1 MKIGT
6 VVMAA
11 VILVGSPCVRSDAC
25 RPRRRLKGQRAP
37 ARSACPSALQ
47 RSNAAPG
54 SAATDK
60 VDPAKDAAIRHLM
73 DLTQSSKMG
82 EDFNRYVTNQV
93 HEVLSSG
100 ASARALVEAGWH
112 TFSEKM
118 ATAIPPTAIND
129 AAVPIY
135 AEAFSME
142 DIQGLVQFYESPL
155 GQRVV
160 KALPQVAQQ
169 SQRVGMQMEQ
179 KSAMT
184 VLQDMSYDYPDLKQL
199 LRGQEGNGSGEKR
212 AAPGPAPAPAPAA

>member
-11 VILVGSPCVRSDAC
+11 AILVGGPVFAQTQST
-25 RPRRRLKGQRAP
+25 AP
-37 ARSACPSALQ
+37 APKPAAHRPGVPANPAPT
-47 RSNAAPG
+47 SNAAPG
-54 SAATDK
+54 SAAADK

-93 HEVLSSG
+93 HEVLSQ
-100 ASARALVEAGWH
+100 ALPPERLSKLMD
-112 TFSEKM
+112 TFSEKL
-118 ATAIPPTAIND
+118 ATAIPASAIND

-142 DIQGLVQFYESPL
+142 DIQALIQFYESPL

-160 KALPQVAQQ
+160 KALPRVAQE

-184 VLQDMSYDYPDLKQL
+184 ILQDMSNDYPELKQM
-199 LRGQEGNGSGEKR
+199 LRGPEENGSGETP
-212 AAPGPAPAPAPAA
+212 AAPGPAPAPAPPAK